1 MENLNSVKVKHRI
14 FEDAVHLTIP
24 PGSSI
29 QQIIDLAEIPEQALP
44 NIVVLNHGSVIS
56 DWEYVTK
63 DADNLAICVVP
74 QGGGR
79 GGKSILGAIAMIAIA
94 AFAWWAAPAIVG
106 FGAGSAGWAA
116 AAAAGSSGWV
126 MAASAAITMVGS
138 MAMNALI
145 RPPSLSVKSIS
156 DNRPTAGPA
165 DAAEANTFVFGGQSN
180 QGRKYQ
186 PSARVYGRHRMFPS
200 IAANP
205 LIENAGTDS
214 IITTVYD
221 FGLGNLRIED
231 LRIGDAD
238 ASEYAPELAF
248 HYGSLMRSTVYY
260 PKRVSYESLTYVTK
274 QDQPFVIRTKPNS
287 ISGQVDLYFP
297 RGLVF
302 YDDTGKRLENKV
314 QLEVWWRKV
323 GNPDWIKV
331 RDDQFKGATVRQDTA
346 IASTS
351 EQYETG
357 VLTDAE
363 RYSLYTRPESYWQET
378 IPDEYDYGTG
388 NNEGGG
394 DNNWGNNWN
403 SGDGGRAAS
412 DYVETTVVFEGT
424 VVYGGWDGGSDWN
437 SGGGGLKD
445 TAKLGAKIALDG
457 YSKGSLKETQGNTSY
472 YSVIKAQH
480 ELSLGTM
487 WLDFVEVRG
496 DTTYYGTRI
505 SHNNQLIYNGDQ
517 LLSGVYNN
525 YRKGTSKGSVQPSQE
540 RREEYYGLIVPTYTS
555 FATSTVVGSTARPFT
570 LVAAVDFYESATHEF
585 QIVRR
590 TPVSEDNRS
599 ANDITITLIKS
610 FQSGAVFNLSR
621 VHTMLEMRL
630 LANDKISG
638 VVNNI
643 SAICTS
649 VLRVWDG
656 AAWVYQPSRNPAWIV
671 YDVLTGEANPAP
683 LRDDQI
689 DLASFYRLAQLCDE
703 QISTPLIDG
712 TTSVGP
718 RYACDLVVDYETT
731 VYQLIESI
739 LSVCRS
745 TLIMSQSG
753 KYGVLIDQAQSVPRQ
768 LLTPVNSWNF
778 SGNRTYSDRPNALRV
793 KYVEPELN
801 WQMNEIL
808 VYDDGFNVN
817 NARTFEDLATF
828 GITDGARAWRFGR
841 YMLAQGLQRSETFS
855 ISVDVENL
863 AVQRGDLVRVAHDV
877 PKIGGLGARVV
888 DVYGNQVKVSEE
900 VTVTLTDYT
909 IRLRDGSI
917 RTGKILDTSDDGLLT
932 LDNTSGI
939 ESDDLI
945 VIGNTERVTQDYLV
959 QEIRPGADLSADLTL
974 VRYVEGVYT
983 ADEGDIP
990 PWDSGLTDTIVNVTD
1005 LKVVNLTGSA
1015 KLVYDLR
1022 IPYSRVEL
1030 NFGIEGTAYYQ
1041 CKVYLVRAG
1050 FDNELLGSTK
1060 DFTYLELINTI
1071 VEYAKLGYRRYYVVP
1086 FNTVGLIGTGAYVDV
1101 LVEPDRERPPTPYG
1115 FSVNVQSEL
1124 VELFWQLSEAPDI
1137 AHYNIRYTP
1146 EVISPRWN
1154 ASQFLSQVSWQT
1166 NHTSAGARTGTYM
1179 IKAVDTSGNESVEAM
1194 KRTTVAQLPNI
1205 NYIERVEDHLRNWDG
1220 LDYLTESRGS
1230 VMYASGADNDVQP
1243 VSYYVCKEIVD
1254 LGEPYEVRIS
1264 SKIRAF
1270 GQHSDDLI
1278 YKWKTLADVP
1288 AMARATSSEWDAWVE
1303 VRVSDAQIFIA
1314 DWNTM
1319 AEIDPIASGN
1329 EADWSEW
1336 RPVEVGDFTG
1346 QYLQFRIQL
1355 RSYNNLVRPV
1365 VTDGTIE
1372 IDMPDRI
1379 DYGPDVEVAE
1389 GGLTVFFAPAF
1400 RVPPSVAISID
1411 GNDQPV
1417 SAVVTNK
1424 DRDSFDVQLV
1434 NVVTNSPVAGR
1445 IDWQAKGY
1453 GRRAV
1458 TSI

>member
-1 MENLNSVKVKHRI
+1 MENLNLVKVKHRI

-29 QQIIDLAEIPEQALP
+29 QQIIDLAEIPEAALP

-63 DADNLAICVVP
+63 EADNLAICVVP
-74 QGGGR
+74 QGSR

-94 AFAWWAAPAIVG
+94 AFAWYATPLL
-106 FGAGSAGWAA
+106 FGL
-116 AAAAGSSGWV
+116 AAGSGIAGV
-126 MAASAAITMVGS
+126 GMAMVSAGITMIGS
-138 MAMNALI
+138 MAVNALI
-145 RPPSLSVKSIS
+145 RPPTISVKTIS
-156 DNRPTAGPA
+156 DNRPTGGPA

-238 ASEYAPELAF
+238 ASEYAPELEF
-248 HYGSLMRSTVYY
+248 HYGSLMRSTKYY

-302 YDDTGKRLENKV
+302 YDDTGKRLETKV

-351 EQYETG
+351 EVYEAG
-357 VLTDAE
+357 VISDAE
-363 RYSLYTRPESYWQET
+363 RYELYGNYPSYWQET
-378 IPDEYDYGTG
+378 IPDDYGTG
-388 NNEGGG
+388 NNQGGGDSNWGGGWGSGGNEGGG
-394 DNNWGNNWN
+394 
-403 SGDGGRAAS
+403 RAED
-412 DYVETTVVFEGT
+412 DYVETTVVFEGQM
-424 VVYGGWDGGSDWN
+424 VYGGWDGNGGDSGN
-437 SGGGGLKD
+437 SGGGDLRD
-445 TAKLGAKIALDG
+445 TAKLGVKIALDG
-457 YSKGSLKETQGNTSY
+457 YTKGTLKETEGKTTY
-472 YSVIKAQH
+472 YSVIKAAH

-487 WLDFVEVRG
+487 WLDYIEVRG
-496 DTTYYGTRI
+496 ETTYYGTRI

-517 LLSGVYNN
+517 LLSGVYND
-525 YRKGTSKGSVQPSQE
+525 YRKGISKGSAQPSQE
-540 RREEYYGLIVPTYTS
+540 RREEFFALVVPTYTS
-555 FATSTVVGSTARPFT
+555 YATSTVVGSTARPFT

-599 ANDITITLIKS
+599 ANNITITLIKS

-621 VHTMLEMRL
+621 VHTMVEMRL

-643 SAICTS
+643 SAVCTS

-656 AAWVYQPSRNPAWIV
+656 ASWVYQPSRNPAWIV

-703 QISTPLIDG
+703 QISTPLING

-768 LLTPVNSWNF
+768 LLTPVNSWGF

-808 VYDDGFNVN
+808 VYDDGYNVG

-855 ISVDVENL
+855 LTLDVENL

-900 VTVTLTDYT
+900 VLITLTDYT

-917 RTGKILDTSDDGLLT
+917 RTGKILDTADDGLLT

-939 ESDDLI
+939 EPDDLI
-945 VIGNTERVTQDYLV
+945 VIGTTERVTQDYLV
-959 QEIRPGADLSADLTL
+959 QEIRPSSDLAADLTL

-983 ADEGDIP
+983 ADEGEIP
-990 PWDSGLTDTIVNVTD
+990 PWEGGLTDTIVNATD
-1005 LKVVNLTGSA
+1005 LKVVNLIGSA

-1022 IPYSRVEL
+1022 IPYSRIEL
-1030 NFGIEGTAYYQ
+1030 KFGVEGTAYYQ
-1041 CKVYLVRAG
+1041 CKIYLVKAG
-1050 FDNELLGSTK
+1050 FDNELIGDTK

-1086 FNTVGLIGTGAYVDV
+1086 FNTVGIMGTGAYVDV

-1179 IKAVDTSGNESVEAM
+1179 IKAVDTSGNESLEAM
-1194 KRTTVAQLPNI
+1194 KRTTVEKLPNI

-1220 LDYLTESRGS
+1220 LDYLTDSRGS
-1230 VMYASGADNDVQP
+1230 VLYSSGADSDVQP
-1243 VSYYVCKEIVD
+1243 VAYYVCKEIVD

-1264 SKIRAF
+1264 SKIRAY

-1278 YKWKTLADVP
+1278 YKWTTLADVP

-1303 VRVSDAQIFIA
+1303 VRVSDTQTFIA
-1314 DWNTM
+1314 SWETM
-1319 AEIDPIASGN
+1319 AEIDPIAKDN
-1329 EADWSEW
+1329 ESDWSDW
-1336 RPVEVGDFTG
+1336 RAVEVGDFTG
-1346 QYLQFRIQL
+1346 RYFQFRLQL

-1372 IDMPDRI
+1372 VDMPDRI
-1379 DYGPDVEVAE
+1379 DYGPDIEIPI
-1389 GGLTVFFAPAF
+1389 GGLTIFFNPAF
-1400 RVPPSVAISID
+1400 RVTPSIAISID

-1417 SAVVTNK
+1417 MAQIIEK
-1424 DRDSFDVQLV
+1424 DRDSFTVQLL
-1434 NVVTNSPVAGR
+1434 NRMAGNAPASGR

-1458 TSI
+1458 KSI